1 MPAQALA
8 EGQIS
13 ELADVRASATVPVI
27 DVAVSLSP
35 EADGGG
41 LLMDNADADAGID
54 VNHLSEMGSIA
65 GEVSFDNNS
74 NTSVRLARIESDAT
88 SLNSY
93 FTGTSGNIASFKL
106 GSYDELSWSPAS
118 GAKTVYELAASDA
131 ADPSAGMIVPLGG
144 ASSATLSLD
153 VSGLSA
159 TSSAREAA
167 KDPASAR
174 DLMSLT
180 WVFEAA
186 HLGSGKTEA
195 ENPNVTF
202 YLTNKGNGGNETYSL
217 AEVTAMAED
226 IAKNGEASIFYSM
239 FGAFMQQDAAAAIEA
254 QDTCAATTYE
264 CKVKWGGTFHDVR
277 VIGIN
282 HDDLATPQ
290 DGRAKAGLTFQLK
303 GAYKQNMKMY
313 TTANPDVNW
322 NDSELRGKLNG
333 TASGFD
339 IPSEQR
345 SAFKQVIKRTS
356 LKQDPGQQG
365 TSIDSVFLLSLVE
378 VFDDANQL
386 GFNYMLTMEGS
397 QYEYFQLLGLQ
408 KETDTSKNWQLVS
421 RDLSNMGG
429 SDSWWE
435 SLRSRY
441 HTNTHPENFM
451 RIGPTGG
458 CSSIN
463 ATRDHIIR
471 PAFCL

>member
-1 MPAQALA
+1 MPASALA

-88 SLNSY
+88 SLNTY
-93 FTGTSGNIASFKL
+93 FTGTSANIASFKL

-186 HLGSGKTEA
+186 QTPYEQPGGIRDQIADITPNTLSTVTINGVEYYVIDKTEY
-195 ENPNVTF
+195 N
-202 YLTNKGNGGNETYSL
+202 GNSYACLFSKSCPIIYHHSH
-217 AEVTAMAED
+217 
-226 IAKNGEASIFYSM
+226 IAN
-239 FGAFMQQDAAAAIEA
+239 
-254 QDTCAATTYE
+254 
-264 CKVKWGGTFHDVR
+264 
-277 VIGIN
+277 
-282 HDDLATPQ
+282 
-290 DGRAKAGLTFQLK
+290 
-303 GAYKQNMKMY
+303 
-313 TTANPDVNW
+313 
-322 NDSELRGKLNG
+322 
-333 TASGFD
+333 
-339 IPSEQR
+339 
-345 SAFKQVIKRTS
+345 
-356 LKQDPGQQG
+356 
-365 TSIDSVFLLSLVE
+365 
-378 VFDDANQL
+378 
-386 GFNYMLTMEGS
+386 
-397 QYEYFQLLGLQ
+397 
-408 KETDTSKNWQLVS
+408 
-421 RDLSNMGG
+421 
-429 SDSWWE
+429 
-435 SLRSRY
+435 
-441 HTNTHPENFM
+441 TNTHEPNIKGLLQDFYASGKLGSVEEFIVTA
-451 RIGPTGG
+451 RQIGNTKFTFNQYDWLAGFGNYQQDSVEPYSSDMHVFTPKVDPDFESTSAIEDDPVHRDISVEILKCDREWITMAERFNRPTRVIASTGFPASNPLNTG
-458 CSSIN
+458 D
-463 ATRDHIIR
+463 TRDWGVR
-471 PAFCL
+471 PAFWIAI